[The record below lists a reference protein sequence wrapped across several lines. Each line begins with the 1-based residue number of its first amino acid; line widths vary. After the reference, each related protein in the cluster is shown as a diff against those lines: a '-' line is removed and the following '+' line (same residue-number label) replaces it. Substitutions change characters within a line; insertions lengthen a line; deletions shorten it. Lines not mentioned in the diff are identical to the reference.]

1 VLKSKFVLFDV
12 KPKSNQY
19 PNTFCELF
27 IFGIHAKFE
36 KSNFMKVLMIIAVLF
51 FIEKQTSAQT
61 PTINNNVRSANLLN
75 QLGSYRVTP
84 GDVFFPISSNEK
96 SQTIGDVYLDA
107 HWSQSSLLLFDDE
120 KLIDDYLT
128 RYDIQ
133 NNEFEFRLKGGI
145 KVLAGIKVK
154 NIVWI
159 DSLTKQSRVMN
170 NARDYTASV
179 TPIDGFFEVLQDGKI
194 QLLKKVYLEILRP
207 NFSPALNVGSKD
219 TKIIKK
225 SEYFYAINNRLNQI
239 KKTTSLDAIQ
249 QYDSSI
255 ALESLIKKEKIN
267 LNKESDLRRLFL
279 ILNSNK

>member
-1 VLKSKFVLFDV
+1 
-12 KPKSNQY
+12 
-19 PNTFCELF
+19 
-27 IFGIHAKFE
+27 
-36 KSNFMKVLMIIAVLF
+36 MKVLMIIAVLF
-51 FIEKQTSAQT
+51 YIEKQVSAQT
-61 PTINNNVRSANLLN
+61 PNINNNVRSANLLN

-120 KLIDDYLT
+120 KLINDYLT

-133 NNEFEFRLKGGI
+133 NNEFEFRLKDGI
-145 KVLAGIKVK
+145 KVLAGVKVK

-159 DSLTKQSRVMN
+159 DSLTKESRVMN

-179 TPIDGFFEVLQDGKI
+179 TPFDGFFEVLQEGNI

-225 SEYFYAINNRLNQI
+225 SEYFYSINNKLNQI
-239 KKTTSLDAIQ
+239 KKKASLDAIQ
-249 QYDSSI
+249 EYDSSFD
-255 ALESLIKKEKIN
+255 LESLIKKEKIN
-267 LNKESDLRRLFL
+267 LNKESDLRRLFV
-279 ILNSNK
+279 IVNSKK

>member
-1 VLKSKFVLFDV
+1 MLKSKFVLFDV

-19 PNTFCELF
+19 PNTFCVLF

-36 KSNFMKVLMIIAVLF
+36 KSNFMKVLMIIAMLV
-51 FIEKQTSAQT
+51 FIEKQVSAQT

-84 GDVFFPISSNEK
+84 GDIFFPISSNEK

-107 HWSQSSLLLFDDE
+107 HWSQSSLLLFDNE
-120 KLIDDYLT
+120 RLINDYLT

-133 NNEFEFRLKGGI
+133 NNEFEFRLKGGV
-145 KVLAGIKVK
+145 KVLAGVKVK

-159 DSLTKQSRVMN
+159 DSLTKQTRIMN
-170 NARDYTASV
+170 NAREYIASV
-179 TPIDGFFEVLQDGKI
+179 TPIDGFFEVLQEGDV

-225 SEYFYAINNRLNQI
+225 SEYFYSINNKLNQI
-239 KKTTSLDAIQ
+239 KKKASLDAIQ
-249 QYDSSI
+249 KYDSSI
-255 ALESLIKKEKIN
+255 ELESLIKKEKIN
-267 LNKESDLRRLFL
+267 LNKESDLRKLFL
-279 ILNSNK
+279 ILNSKK

>member
-1 VLKSKFVLFDV
+1 VY
-12 KPKSNQY
+12 NQ
-19 PNTFCELF
+19 NILE
-27 IFGIHAKFE
+27 IHAKFGQ
-36 KSNFMKVLMIIAVLF
+36 SNCMKALFIITLLF
-51 FIEKQTSAQT
+51 VVEEQAYAQT

-75 QLGSYRVTP
+75 QLGSYRITP
-84 GDVFFPISSNEK
+84 GDIFFPIYSNEK

-107 HWSQSSLLLFDDE
+107 HWSQSSLLLFDNE
-120 KLIDDYLT
+120 TLINDYLT

-133 NNEFEFRLKGGI
+133 NNEFEFRLKGGV
-145 KVLAGIKVK
+145 KVLAGEKVK

-170 NARDYTASV
+170 NAREYTASV
-179 TPIDGFFEVLQDGKI
+179 TPFDGFFEMLQEGNI

-225 SEYFYAINNRLNQI
+225 SEYFYAINNKLNQI
-239 KKTTSLDAIQ
+239 KKKASLDAIQ

-255 ALESLIKKEKIN
+255 DLESLIKKEKISFN
-267 LNKESDLRRLFL
+267 NESDLKRLFL
-279 ILNSNK
+279 ILNSQK